1 MGLRFRW
8 GSVRL
13 GLRSGVPVPIDP
25 RMAASKSTS
34 RRKAKWK
41 SRAVL
46 RDVEAGSTVDCAH
59 CGERVKFQAKVR
71 NRQVIAN
78 VYVNGVWDRVEH
90 FHSECYNLAGL
101 PYGEIEGPLDIRKT
115 ARTA

>member
-1 MGLRFRW
+1 
-8 GSVRL
+8 
-13 GLRSGVPVPIDP
+13 
-25 RMAASKSTS
+25 MASSTAS
-34 RRKAKWK
+34 RRSSSNWK

-78 VYVNGVWDRVEH
+78 VYVRGRWDRVEH
-90 FHSECYNLAGL
+90 FHSTCYDDAGQ
-101 PYGEIEGPLDIRKT
+101 PHGPIQGPLDIRKT
-115 ARTA
+115 ARSA